1 LGLFFTLLFWG
12 YFFAT
17 YASYLFGE
25 RRYGAVPVAPAF
37 AALAGAWLVL
47 PWDTRVPL
55 KRLLDAPTVSAAASF
70 LVVRFTG
77 FGPETGLYSVAVGNT
92 VFLFGLRW
100 AIFYAVALVPL
111 VFADPLRSRPGLGAL
126 GALEMARTRSR
137 RTNHLLDAP

>member
-1 LGLFFTLLFWG
+1 LGRFFTLLFWG

-25 RRYGAVPVAPAF
+25 RRYGTVPVAPAF

-47 PWDTRVPL
+47 PWYTRVPR

-77 FGPETGLYSVAVGNT
+77 FGPATGLYSVAVGNT
-92 VFLFGLRW
+92 VFLFGLQW

-111 VFADPLRSRPGLGAL
+111 IFADPLRSRPGLGAL
-126 GALEMARTRSR
+126 RALEMAPYSVPQ
-137 RTNHLLDAP
+137 NKPLLDAP